1 MTSELSVGDG
11 LLRLALA
18 FALALPLGWDRAQR
32 SRSAG
37 LRTYPL
43 LSMCACGFLLM
54 PQGLAWDVG
63 GQADVVYAF
72 VSGIGFVVGGAMLK
86 APEGPRGVSTGVSLW
101 VSGAI
106 GAAAAYGA
114 APISAVLA
122 VLSLL
127 ALRAPRTLVAPRRWR

>member
-1 MTSELSVGDG
+1 MTPDELSVADG
-11 LLRLALA
+11 LLRLAIA
-18 FALALPLGWDRAQR
+18 FALALPLGWDRERR

-43 LSMCACGFLLM
+43 LSACACGFLLL

-63 GQADVVYAF
+63 GQADIVYAF

-86 APEGPRGVSTGVSLW
+86 APDGARGVSTGVSLW

-114 APISAVLA
+114 APIAAALA
-122 VLSLL
+122 VLSLV
-127 ALRAPRTLVAPRRWR
+127 ALRAPRALAARRR